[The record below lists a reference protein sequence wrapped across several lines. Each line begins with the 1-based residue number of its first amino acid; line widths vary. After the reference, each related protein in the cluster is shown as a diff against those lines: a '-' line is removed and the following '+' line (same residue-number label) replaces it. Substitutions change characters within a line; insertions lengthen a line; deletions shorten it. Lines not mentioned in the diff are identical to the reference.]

1 MIRIYVRRKDAFKP
15 MGYKSICNFFG
26 IEIEVSNRGSMVRY
40 RIGENGA
47 VSEWKEIHYTKGGR
61 PFFEVSK
68 KVHGCTRY
76 YLDEFMKI

>member
-1 MIRIYVRRKDAFKP
+1 MKIKVKDTFKP
-15 MGYKSICNFFG
+15 MGYKPICNFFG
-26 IEIEVSNRGSMVRY
+26 IEIEVSNCGSMVRY

-61 PFFEVSK
+61 PFFEVNK
-68 KVHGCTRY
+68 KAHGCTRY